1 LRVVA
6 GRWGG
11 RALRAPRGLAVR
23 PTSDRVREAIFGIL
37 GDRVAGAKVLDLF
50 AGTGAM
56 AIEALSRGASEAVLV
71 ESSAQAVEVLKAN
84 LVAVGAERASCL
96 PMDYRKALRQL
107 AARGETF
114 TLAFLDPPYGRG
126 LVEGAAAELA
136 RWGVLRPGAIVVA
149 ESAARD
155 PKEPV
160 PEGWIPEPDRRYGD
174 TRITM
179 YEVSSGAEDSD

>member
-1 LRVVA
+1 
-6 GRWGG
+6 
-11 RALRAPRGLAVR
+11 VR

-71 ESSAQAVEVLKAN
+71 ESSAQAVLVLKAN
-84 LVAVGAERASCL
+84 LAAVGAERASCL
-96 PMDYRKALRQL
+96 SMDYRKAIRQL

-114 TLAFLDPPYGRG
+114 TLAFLDPPYGRR
-126 LVEGAAAELA
+126 LVEGAAAALA
-136 RWGVLRPGAIVVA
+136 GGGLLRPGAVVVA
-149 ESAARD
+149 ESAARE
-155 PKEPV
+155 PREPV
-160 PEGWIPEPDRRYGD
+160 PEGWVAETDRRYGD

-179 YEVSSGAEDSD
+179 FEISTGAEVPE